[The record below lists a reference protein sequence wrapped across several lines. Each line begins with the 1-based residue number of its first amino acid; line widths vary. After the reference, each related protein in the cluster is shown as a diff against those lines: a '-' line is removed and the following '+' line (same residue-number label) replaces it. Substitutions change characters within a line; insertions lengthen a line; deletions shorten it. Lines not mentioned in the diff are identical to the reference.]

1 MSAITETKAVRK
13 TRSRAP
19 ATNGSDGAPYQID
32 RGFPHPLGATADEN
46 GVNFSV
52 FSQNGTGVQ
61 LLLFDA
67 HNAPDPIQVVNLDP
81 RRHKTFHFWHVYVRG
96 LKPGAH
102 YAYRVDGP
110 WDLWHGHRFN
120 RNKVL
125 IDPYAKGNTMT
136 LWRRGSGCGPED
148 NVATSMRS
156 VVIDTKRYDWEGDRP
171 INRPMAE
178 TIVYE
183 VHVGGFTRS
192 HTAGVKNPGTFRGIV
207 EKIPYL
213 RVLGVTAVELM
224 PVFE

>member
-67 HNAPDPIQVVNLDP
+67 HNAPDPIQVINLDP

-96 LKPGAH
+96 LKPGTH
-102 YAYRVDGP
+102 YAYRVDGFQ
-110 WDLWHGHRFN
+110 DLHSYGDRYN

-125 IDPYAKGNTMT
+125 LDPYARGNTNT
-136 LWRRGSGCGPED
+136 LWNRAAACGPDD
-148 NVATSMRS
+148 NLATSMRC
-156 VVIDTKRYDWEGDRP
+156 VVIDTAGYD
-171 INRPMAE
+171 
-178 TIVYE
+178 
-183 VHVGGFTRS
+183 
-192 HTAGVKNPGTFRGIV
+192 
-207 EKIPYL
+207 
-213 RVLGVTAVELM
+213 
-224 PVFE
+224 